1 MIKGL
6 TLDRTT
12 RISRKMDFP
21 FLKLKKLS
29 VSPVGEKAP
38 WLCLTGK
45 TEWGKKAS
53 TFALCNKL
61 QQVKLTL
68 DLFQWSYKG
77 DLANNPHITHGH
89 TKI

>member
-38 WLCLTGK
+38 
-45 TEWGKKAS
+45 
-53 TFALCNKL
+53 
-61 QQVKLTL
+61 
-68 DLFQWSYKG
+68 
-77 DLANNPHITHGH
+77 
-89 TKI
+89 